1 MDEKL
6 ELALFGSPEV
16 RLAGTP
22 LTGFRSAKARALFY
36 YLATTRRAH
45 ARSVL
50 AGLFWG
56 GVGDDYA
63 RRNLNRTLSNLTDL
77 VGDHLIVSRHTL
89 AFDRTRPYWLDVEA
103 LETALAT
110 AKTTGDPAALA
121 AVIEL
126 YRGDFLEGFY
136 THDTPEFEQ
145 WVLTERTRLREH
157 YLQGLHLLS
166 EHLASL
172 GDLAGAVDAMH
183 RALNHEP
190 WREEAHRQ
198 LMLLLAQSGQRSAAL
213 AQFELCRQALATELN
228 VEPDAA
234 TLELVGRI
242 RAGELEKVTPATRI
256 KQAERAEEKSTQP
269 EPVAPVPPP
278 LPAPGE
284 AEQDV
289 AHNLP
294 LQPTPFSGREA
305 ELAELARLLG
315 EPDCRL
321 LTLVGPGG
329 MGKTRLALRVAEG
342 IVETHAEQ
350 SRFPHGVFFI
360 PLDALRE
367 GSSIVSAIISAIAD
381 ESGFPLHA
389 AAPLQEQ
396 LLAFLRDKTML
407 LLLDNFEHL
416 VASAGLLSAI
426 LSAAPK
432 VKLLVTSRETLGL
445 QEEWYYPVNGMSF
458 PPAGPDNPAADVEYD
473 AVRFFRQCAR
483 RIQPALRLENER
495 AVVIRICQMVE
506 GMPLGIELAA
516 AWLKALPPQQI
527 VRELERGL
535 DILTARLQ
543 NIPAR
548 HRSMRVV
555 MDHSWSLLAEEEQ
568 TVAARL
574 SVFSGGF
581 QAEAAAEVAG
591 ASLPMLATLV
601 EKAWVRVT
609 PDRRYQMHE
618 LTRQYAAER
627 LADTASA
634 IRDAHA
640 AYYAAL
646 VERQSAH
653 LYSPAYKQGLAVVS
667 AELDNV
673 RHAWQWLI
681 DAVSQQRERLPV
693 TSLFRQLARV
703 LTTYYLFNS
712 LWLAGQALFDQAIQV
727 MEAAGWGAHHGDGAM
742 QHDQLSTLVQVRL
755 CTGLFHFEI
764 GQYRASLAVAKE
776 AIPVCRAYN
785 LEHDLALALLLYG
798 RTQLRR
804 GVSADATATL
814 QEAMALCR
822 RLGDTSGHAEALLSL
837 GMVASAQGRY
847 TEAQAYLHE
856 ALALCKDMGY
866 RPWVSRALTSLGT
879 TYSRQHD
886 YRHALPYYKQALT
899 IAQEEGDQNQIMV
912 LTSNLGGVERG
923 FGRYQ
928 VSETYYNQSLALARS
943 LGDERWIAAN
953 LNGIAISHLE
963 MHNFTA
969 AERAL
974 REALAVAHRTES
986 TPDTLGSIA
995 LLGHVLARRGQVE
1008 TAIKALTFVEQHPS
1022 VMARDRLY
1030 NEPLLAELRSE
1041 LPDRLFD
1048 EATAWATGQSLDEIV
1063 HWLEYNHSESV

>member
-1 MDEKL
+1 MDKKL

-36 YLATTRRAH
+36 YLATTQRAH

-56 GVGDDYA
+56 DVGDDYA
-63 RRNLNRTLSNLTDL
+63 RRNLNRTLSNLTQL
-77 VGDHLIVSRHTL
+77 VGDHLVVSRHTL
-89 AFDRTRPYWLDVEA
+89 AFDRTRPYWLDVQA

-110 AKTTGDPAALA
+110 AKTTGDPTPLA
-121 AVIEL
+121 GVIEL

-172 GDLAGAVDAMH
+172 GDFAGAVDAMH
-183 RALNHEP
+183 RVLKHEP
-190 WREEAHRQ
+190 WREEAHQQ

-228 VEPDAA
+228 VEPDTA
-234 TLELVGRI
+234 TLQLVARI
-242 RAGELEKVTPATRI
+242 RAGELDKVIPAQRT
-256 KQAERAEEKSTQP
+256 KRAEETPQETPPP
-269 EPVAPVPPP
+269 EPLPPP
-278 LPAPGE
+278 AD
-284 AEQDV
+284 AEQPLP
-289 AHNLP
+289 HNLP
-294 LQPTPFSGREA
+294 IQPTPFSGREA
-305 ELAELARLLG
+305 ELAELTRLLD

-350 SRFPHGVFFI
+350 SPFPHGVFFV

-416 VASAGLLSAI
+416 VSSAGLLSAI

-432 VKLLVTSRETLGL
+432 LKLLVTSRETLGL
-445 QEEWYYPVNGMSF
+445 QEEWYYPVNGMAF
-458 PPAGPDNPAADVEYD
+458 PPAGPDNAASDFEYD

-495 AVVIRICQMVE
+495 AAVIRICQMVE

-548 HRSMRVV
+548 HRSMRAV

-568 TVAARL
+568 EVAARL
-574 SVFSGGF
+574 SVFTGGF
-581 QAEAAAEVAG
+581 QSEAAAEVAG

-627 LADTASA
+627 LADTAPA

-646 VERQSAH
+646 VDQQRAN
-653 LYSPAYKQGLAVVS
+653 LYSPTYKQGLTVVS

-673 RHAWQWLI
+673 RHAWRWMI
-681 DAVSQQRERLPV
+681 DAVSQQREGLPV
-693 TSLFRQLARV
+693 TALFRQMARV
-703 LTTYYLFNS
+703 LTTYYLVNS
-712 LWLAGQALFDQAIQV
+712 LWLAGQALIDHAIQV
-727 MEAAGWGAHHGDGAM
+727 MEAAGWGAHHDDAAM
-742 QHDQLSTLVQVRL
+742 QHEQISTLVHVRL

-822 RLGDTSGHAEALLSL
+822 RLGDTSGSAEALLSL

-847 TEAQAYLHE
+847 PEAQAYLHE
-856 ALALCKDMGY
+856 ALALCKEMGY

-899 IAQEEGDQNQIMV
+899 IAQEEGDQIQIMV
-912 LTSNLGGVERG
+912 LTSNLGSVERG

-928 VSETYYNQSLALARS
+928 LSETYYNESLALARS

-953 LNGIAISHLE
+953 LNGIAISYLE
-963 MHNFTA
+963 MHDFTA

-974 REALAVAHRTES
+974 REALAVAQRSES

-1008 TAIKALTFVEQHPS
+1008 AALRALTFAEQHPS

-1041 LPDRLFD
+1041 LPARLFD
-1048 EATAWATGQSLDEIV
+1048 EATAWITHQSLDDIV
-1063 HWLEYNHSESV
+1063 HWLEYNQAGASN